1 MEPVNEKTL
10 QKAKSLDDLATR
22 ICGFGYYAYHKDD
35 RDHPIPKEAVREY
48 LEIGAAFQN
57 MQTEVEPKQQKL
69 KQLADAMYYAAQNL
83 TIEPSRLRKAKEE
96 YHQFCI
102 NEL

>member
-48 LEIGAAFQN
+48 LEMGAAFQT
-57 MQTEVEPKQQKL
+57 MQTEDERKQRKL
-69 KQLADAMYYAAQNL
+69 KRLADAIYTAAQYL
-83 TIEPSRLRKAKEE
+83 TTDTTRLRKAMEE